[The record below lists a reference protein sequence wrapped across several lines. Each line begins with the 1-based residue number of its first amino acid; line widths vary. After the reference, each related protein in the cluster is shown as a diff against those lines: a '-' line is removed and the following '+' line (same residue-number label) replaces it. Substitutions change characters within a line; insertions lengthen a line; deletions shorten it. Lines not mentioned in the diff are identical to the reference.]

1 MAVTQGMVSRD
12 RGDSAR
18 RAPARTI
25 VDPRTG
31 QAPTI
36 SRPHHA
42 PIANGPPRAQSN
54 EPARGSHQRSS
65 SWDGMG
71 RVFTPPAARQPLS
84 RSPSP
89 STVNRMTEEQR
100 TACLKGIVRTRN
112 SPSPGTRA
120 QVKYKG
126 RKPSSPVTIV
136 SSPVMIGKQSP
147 SRSPGD
153 EMSRYSIL
161 SSSPRSSAAK
171 KQLEREL
178 DEFCDELAEIN
189 QLEEKI
195 NENLGALQ
203 ICAETTDAKGI
214 RDATGGNKPGD
225 LKQMATPPQERF
237 RSPKHHKLE
246 VDPPSGVVRPVAFD
260 RPTSHPAVQF
270 VASAPPV
277 ARPTFTAE
285 GQRSAFF
292 RALSRPSLA
301 ALFSAAR

>member
-1 MAVTQGMVSRD
+1 
-12 RGDSAR
+12 
-18 RAPARTI
+18 
-25 VDPRTG
+25 
-31 QAPTI
+31 
-36 SRPHHA
+36 
-42 PIANGPPRAQSN
+42 
-54 EPARGSHQRSS
+54 
-65 SWDGMG
+65 
-71 RVFTPPAARQPLS
+71 
-84 RSPSP
+84 
-89 STVNRMTEEQR
+89 MTEEQR
-100 TACLKGIVRTRN
+100 TAYLKGIVRTRN
-112 SPSPGTRA
+112 SPSPGARA
-120 QVKYKG
+120 QVKYNR
-126 RKPSSPVTIV
+126 RKPSSPVTIA

-153 EMSRYSIL
+153 EMSRYGIL

-189 QLEEKI
+189 QLETKI
-195 NENLGALQ
+195 DENLGALQ
-203 ICAETTDAKGI
+203 ICAETTDPKGI

-225 LKQMATPPQERF
+225 LKLMATPPQERF

-246 VDPPSGVVRPVAFD
+246 VDPPSGVMRPVASD

-292 RALSRPSLA
+292 PALSLPSSA